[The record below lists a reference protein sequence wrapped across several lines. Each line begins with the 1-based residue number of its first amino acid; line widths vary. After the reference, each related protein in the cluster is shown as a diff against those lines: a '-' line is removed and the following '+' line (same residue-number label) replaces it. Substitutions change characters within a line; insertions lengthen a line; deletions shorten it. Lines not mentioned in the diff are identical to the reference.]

1 MATYAFDVQY
11 YQQYAVNTVAGSYL
25 RLDIYEYLGHPVR
38 LIFHAGPGAPTFFG
52 SIEGNG
58 PEQYEFICVNNLPQW
73 HAAHI
78 EMLRHP
84 GVKRVSIEADTSIPA
99 QGPFSIRISSFI
111 MTTDILLSGFPP
123 VQVQEESLD
132 ILSVMP
138 EYLRK
143 IIKLERGKQ

>member
-1 MATYAFDVQY
+1 
-11 YQQYAVNTVAGSYL
+11 
-25 RLDIYEYLGHPVR
+25 
-38 LIFHAGPGAPTFFG
+38 
-52 SIEGNG
+52 
-58 PEQYEFICVNNLPQW
+58 
-73 HAAHI
+73 
-78 EMLRHP
+78 
-84 GVKRVSIEADTSIPA
+84 
-99 QGPFSIRISSFI
+99 